1 MSTSFKSIQSVIAF
15 VLVLSVHSFLSVREA
30 PCGTR
35 DENEEHDFSL
45 FVLVLPPL
53 LALLFAVVKKVK
65 RVSLLVFAFVRIL
78 VVVVAKPPLLVKEVI
93 IIITEREREIIPIPK
108 GTDNRD
114 QNVVIPYTPPP
125 FVSLERRS
133 NTTTNT
139 NSLLSLS
146 LARSVNYHEYD
157 ALLSLKVFLSDV
169 YYSNDICEGS
179 STVIFLSILHSTK
192 HFTRDEIFV
201 FLTL

>member
-1 MSTSFKSIQSVIAF
+1 MIAF

-30 PCGTR
+30 LCGTTR
-35 DENEEHDFSL
+35 DENEDHEDAL

-78 VVVVAKPPLLVKEVI
+78 VVVVAKPPLLLVKEVI

-146 LARSVNYHEYD
+146 LSRSVNYHEYD
-157 ALLSLKVFLSDV
+157 SLLSLKVFLSDV
-169 YYSNDICEGS
+169 CI
-179 STVIFLSILHSTK
+179 IPIHL
-192 HFTRDEIFV
+192 
-201 FLTL
+201 

>member
-1 MSTSFKSIQSVIAF
+1 MIAF

-30 PCGTR
+30 LCGTR

-45 FVLVLPPL
+45 FVVLVLPPL
-53 LALLFAVVKKVK
+53 LALLFAVVKKVP

-78 VVVVAKPPLLVKEVI
+78 VVVAKPPLLLVKEVI

-146 LARSVNYHEYD
+146 LSRSVNYHEYD
-157 ALLSLKVFLSDV
+157 SLLSLKVFLSDV
-169 YYSNDICEGS
+169 YYSNDICEGKVPLLFFS
-179 STVIFLSILHSTK
+179 LYSTLQN
-192 HFTRDEIFV
+192 
-201 FLTL
+201 TLLEMRYMC

>member
-30 PCGTR
+30 LCGTR
-35 DENEEHDFSL
+35 DENEDHEDAL

-53 LALLFAVVKKVK
+53 LALFTLKKVRK
-65 RVSLLVFAFVRIL
+65 VSLLVFAFVRIL
-78 VVVVAKPPLLVKEVI
+78 VVVVAKPPLLLVKEVI

-146 LARSVNYHEYD
+146 LALCKLPRIRLTPLSES
-157 ALLSLKVFLSDV
+157 LSL
-169 YYSNDICEGS
+169 
-179 STVIFLSILHSTK
+179 
-192 HFTRDEIFV
+192 
-201 FLTL
+201 